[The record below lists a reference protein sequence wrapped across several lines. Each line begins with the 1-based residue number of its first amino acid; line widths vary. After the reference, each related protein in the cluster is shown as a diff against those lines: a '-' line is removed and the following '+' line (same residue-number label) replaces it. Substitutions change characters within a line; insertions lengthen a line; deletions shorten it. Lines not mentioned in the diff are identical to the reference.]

1 MPELKPYLN
10 VLIEGLKKKNAI
22 LNKII
27 VLNNKQAGV
36 INDNNGLEAFDAL
49 VEEKAVLIAELEKVD
64 NGFQSVYDRIKQ
76 ELNLNSSQYK
86 EEIRT
91 LQGLIREMTDLGVSV
106 ETGEMRN
113 KKAIEQYFSYTQKNV
128 NMSRKSVK
136 AASDYYK
143 NMSRVN
149 YIDPQLLDQKK

>member
-1 MPELKPYLN
+1 MSDLKPYLD
-10 VLIEGLKKKNAI
+10 VLAEGLKKKNAI

-27 VLNNKQAGV
+27 VLNNKQAEI
-36 INDNNGLEAFDAL
+36 INNNSGLDEFDDV
-49 VEEKAVLIAELEKVD
+49 VEEKAVLITELDKVD

-76 ELNLNSSQYK
+76 ELDENRACYK
-86 EEIRT
+86 EEIHT
-91 LQGLIREMTDLGVSV
+91 LQKLIREMTDLGVAV
-106 ETGEMRN
+106 ESGERRN
-113 KKAIEQYFSYTQKNV
+113 KMAIEQYFSYTQKNY
-128 NMSRKSVK
+128 NQSRKSVK